1 MANLL
6 YLVLLLPLLGG
17 LVNALFGV
25 LLPRR
30 VSGGL
35 AVASVGAAA
44 ALCLWLFWLADG
56 DGTRVSLLTWLASG
70 DLQVGF
76 GLLFDRLSAPMALM
90 VTVVSTLI
98 HLYALGYMRAEADHA
113 RFFALLNLFVFA
125 MLCIVL
131 ADNLVLL
138 FLGWEGV
145 GFCSYGLIGFWYRE
159 PKNADAGKKAFL
171 VTRVGDVFLA
181 VALFWLFASLGTL
194 DIGALN
200 AQAGSLAPA
209 ALTGIGLLLLGGAVG
224 KSAQL
229 PLMTWLPDAMAGPT
243 PVSALIHAATMVTAG
258 VYLLCR
264 MFPLVSLSPTGLQAI
279 ALVGALTAFYGAT
292 CALRQREIKR
302 VLAYST
308 MSQVGFMFLAV
319 GVGAASGAMFHLLTH
334 ACFKALLFMG
344 AGCVIAL
351 AGHENDITRM
361 GGLRRKSP
369 LVFWSFLAGALC
381 LSGVPLTGGFFSKDA
396 ILVAAFSR
404 GDAFHWVI
412 YGLGS
417 LTALLTAVYTFRL
430 VYLVFAGEPRGVAP
444 HGERAGHDQALPRV
458 MRWTLPPLA
467 VLGLAGGLLNL
478 PAGWPLAGLLD
489 GWLGPLA
496 GSEVHA
502 SHALELALMGV
513 ATALGLVGWL
523 LPRRWYAHFRPP
535 AEGALDRFL
544 LRGWKA
550 DRAYDLAFVR
560 PYLAVGKLLH
570 LGVDERLIDGGLE
583 GAARGVGRAGRL
595 AASLAT
601 GRLSSYLT
609 ALALGL
615 AAMLVFFLVRLWA
628 GG

>member
-6 YLVLLLPLLGG
+6 YLLLLLPLVGG
-17 LVNALFGV
+17 LVNALVGMR
-25 LLPRR
+25 LSRR
-30 VSGGL
+30 LSGGL
-35 AVASVGAAA
+35 AVAAVGAAA
-44 ALCLWLFWLADG
+44 ALCLWLYWLADG
-56 DGTRVSLLTWLASG
+56 QGTRVSLLAWLESA
-70 DLQVGF
+70 DLRVGF

-90 VTVVSTLI
+90 VTAVSTLI

-131 ADNLVLL
+131 ADNLALL

-145 GFCSYGLIGFWYRE
+145 GFCSYGLIGYWYRE

-181 VALFWLFASLGTL
+181 VALLWLFASLGTL
-194 DIGALN
+194 DIDALN
-200 AQAGSLAPA
+200 ARAGALAPA
-209 ALTGIGLLLLGGAVG
+209 ALTGISLLLLGGAVG

-264 MFPLVSLSPTGLQAI
+264 LFPLVSLSAAGLQAI

-334 ACFKALLFMG
+334 AFFKALLFMA

-381 LSGVPLTGGFFSKDA
+381 LAGVPLTGGFFSKDA
-396 ILVAAFSR
+396 ILLAAFSR
-404 GDAFHWVI
+404 GDAFHWSV
-412 YGLGS
+412 YGLGA
-417 LTALLTAVYTFRL
+417 LTALLTALYTFRL
-430 VYLVFAGEPRGVAP
+430 VYLVFAGEARG
-444 HGERAGHDQALPRV
+444 GEHPAGHAGHDQPLPRV

-467 VLGLAGGLLNL
+467 ALGLAGGLLNL
-478 PAGWPLAGLLD
+478 PAGWPMAGLLD
-489 GWLGPLA
+489 GWLGPLGGA
-496 GSEVHA
+496 EVRA
-502 SHALELALMGV
+502 SHALELTLMGV
-513 ATALGLVGWL
+513 ATALVLVGWL
-523 LPRRWYAHFRPP
+523 LARRWYARFRPP
-535 AEGALDRFL
+535 AQGGLDRFL
-544 LRGWKA
+544 LRGWMA
-550 DRAYDLAFVR
+550 DRAYAWLWVK
-560 PYLAVGKLLH
+560 PYLAVGWLLH
-570 LGVDERLIDGGLE
+570 RGVDERLIDGGLD
-583 GAARGVGRAGRL
+583 GAARGIGRGGRL
-595 AASLAT
+595 
-601 GRLSSYLT
+601 
-609 ALALGL
+609 
-615 AAMLVFFLVRLWA
+615 
-628 GG
+628 